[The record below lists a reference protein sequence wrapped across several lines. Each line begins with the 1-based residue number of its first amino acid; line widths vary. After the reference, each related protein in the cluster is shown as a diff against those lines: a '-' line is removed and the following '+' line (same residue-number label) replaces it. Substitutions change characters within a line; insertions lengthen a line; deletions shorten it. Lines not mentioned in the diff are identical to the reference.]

1 MLSMDAAYFYKWSG
15 LVCACLLV
23 MTVSPAETAQ
33 LIEPLG
39 QLHVNQ
45 SSRVLDGVLHW
56 RHLANLMRLQLC
68 SLLLPLV
75 VLERAIKQVCVCVSF
90 PICTYCLQP
99 AIADGVTLL
108 LSSADRRHWSQLCRD
123 VDERLWRISPS
134 SWPGVDIHV
143 QPHTI
148 IEPSSRSV
156 LFRSQGNFVGFSLTQ
171 LFCGLC
177 VCYYLLLFRECC
189 SRCRFQPYD
198 CVVILFVEQIQSTFK
213 FC

>member
-1 MLSMDAAYFYKWSG
+1 MEWLSLCLFVGHDCEPCRNSPTDRDAVGAASCEPKQLCIRRGVTLAPPGNMMDWS
-15 LVCACLLV
+15 
-23 MTVSPAETAQ
+23 
-33 LIEPLG
+33 
-39 QLHVNQ
+39 
-45 SSRVLDGVLHW
+45 
-56 RHLANLMRLQLC
+56 MRLQLC

-75 VLERAIKQVCVCVSF
+75 VLERAIKQVCVCVCVSF

-156 LFRSQGNFVGFSLTQ
+156 LFRSQGNFIGFSLTQ

-177 VCYYLLLFRECC
+177 VCLLFRGCC

-198 CVVILFVEQIQSTFK
+198 CIVIHFVEQIQATFK